1 MKPRSSLPFCVLAVA
16 VAALVSC
23 GGESRDLRW
32 WKGNLHTH
40 SLWSD
45 GDDYP
50 EAIVGWYKD
59 QGYDFLAL
67 SDHNTLAEGDRW
79 IDVAASAGGMA
90 AFEDYV
96 EKFGT
101 DWVEQRQDNGT
112 LLARLKTLEEYRG
125 LFEEVGSFLLI
136 QSEEITDRFESKP
149 IHVNATNIAELIEPQ
164 CGGSVREVM
173 QNNVDAVL
181 DQRRRTGQAMFPRYA
196 AATDEQ
202 LTVMLQLARQGLNG
216 GAVGIGFGVQYVPGA
231 SREEV
236 LRLFELCAEFDVPC
250 HLHVRYLGPHPG
262 DNSSLAAIEEVIA
275 AAAVTGA
282 SAQIVHIG
290 SVAGRKIETALWMLE
305 GAQAR
310 GIDVMA
316 DVYPYT
322 AVSTGLSSTV
332 FDEGWQERMGGISY
346 GDIELTRTGERLT
359 AETFAS
365 YRAER
370 THSVI
375 VHFIPEESVRRALA
389 HPLVMVAS
397 DGVIRGGRGHPR
409 GAGTFSRVLGRYVRE
424 QAVLSLPEAIRKMTI
439 MPARRL
445 EQSVPA
451 MIRKGRLN
459 PGADADVVVFDPATV
474 ADRATY
480 REPAQ
485 HSAGIRYVLVNGQIV
500 VEDGKLNPDVQPGR
514 PVRRGMW

>member
-1 MKPRSSLPFCVLAVA
+1 MVTSRVRTVRSSPL
-16 VAALVSC
+16 AALLLAITFGNIAAQQEYDIAII
-23 GGESRDLRW
+23 GGRLIDPA
-32 WKGNLHTH
+32 NAI
-40 SLWSD
+40 D
-45 GDDYP
+45 GIRNV
-50 EAIVGWYKD
+50 AIVGD
-59 QGYDFLAL
+59 RIAL
-67 SDHNTLAEGDRW
+67 VTEATISARRM
-79 IDVAASAGGMA
+79 IDATGLVVAPG
-90 AFEDYV
+90 FID
-96 EKFGT
+96 
-101 DWVEQRQDNGT
+101 
-112 LLARLKTLEEYRG
+112 LLASYPNNDESGEFKVTDGVTSSFGMHGGAIDNAAWAQARVDSGAYINFGAT
-125 LFEEVGSFLLI
+125 VGHAAVR
-136 QSEEITDRFESKP
+136 QAAGITD
-149 IHVNATNIAELIEPQ
+149 
-164 CGGSVREVM
+164 
-173 QNNVDAVL
+173 
-181 DQRRRTGQAMFPRYA
+181 RYA

-236 LRLFELCAEFDVPC
+236 LRLFEVCAEFNVPC
-250 HLHVRYLGPHPG
+250 HLHVRYLGPHPA

-282 SAQIVHIG
+282 SAQVVHIG

-322 AVSTGLSSTV
+322 AGSTGLSSTV

-346 GDIELTRTGERLT
+346 RDIELTRTGERLT

-365 YRAER
+365 FRAEG

-397 DGVIRGGRGHPR
+397 DGVIRRGRGHPR

-459 PGADADVVVFDPATV
+459 PGADADVVVFDPVTV
-474 ADRATY
+474 NDRATY
-480 REPAQ
+480 QEPAQ
-485 HSAGIRYVLVNGQIV
+485 HSAGIRYVLVNGQLV
-500 VEDGKLNPDVQPGR
+500 VEDGKLNEDVQPGR
-514 PVRRGMW
+514 AVRRGW